1 MGIVVQT
8 YQVRSDCQG
17 MLVLAS
23 CTAAAVLQLIAL
35 HRVLR
40 QQQPHSMGTLL
51 QSKQGGG
58 EFCFLACKF
67 VRNYGPTFKKA
78 LNMVIEIELQG
89 LTEKFKEKD
98 LTLTGSATLDY
109 TTFMLMVLP
118 FIIA

>member
-1 MGIVVQT
+1 MVQT
-8 YQVRSDCQG
+8 YQVWSDCQG
-17 MLVLAS
+17 MLVLNLLYCCCCFAIDG
-23 CTAAAVLQLIAL
+23 VLG
-35 HRVLR
+35 
-40 QQQPHSMGTLL
+40 QQHPHSMGTLL

-67 VRNYGPTFKKA
+67 VHNYGPKLKQA
-78 LNMVIEIELQG
+78 LNIVIEIELQG

-98 LTLTGSATLDY
+98 LTFTGSATLDY

>member
-1 MGIVVQT
+1 MVQT

-23 CTAAAVLQLIAL
+23 TAAAVLQLIAL
-35 HRVLR
+35 HGVLG
-40 QQQPHSMGTLL
+40 QQHPRSMGTLL

-67 VRNYGPTFKKA
+67 FCNYGPKFKKA
-78 LNMVIEIELQG
+78 LNIVIEIELQG

-98 LTLTGSATLDY
+98 LTRTGSATLDY

>member
-1 MGIVVQT
+1 
-8 YQVRSDCQG
+8 
-17 MLVLAS
+17 
-23 CTAAAVLQLIAL
+23 LQLIAL
-35 HRVLR
+35 HGVLG
-40 QQQPHSMGTLL
+40 QQHPHSMGTLL

-67 VRNYGPTFKKA
+67 FHNYGPKLKKA
-78 LNMVIEIELQG
+78 LNIVIEIELQG
-89 LTEKFKEKD
+89 LTEKFKEND